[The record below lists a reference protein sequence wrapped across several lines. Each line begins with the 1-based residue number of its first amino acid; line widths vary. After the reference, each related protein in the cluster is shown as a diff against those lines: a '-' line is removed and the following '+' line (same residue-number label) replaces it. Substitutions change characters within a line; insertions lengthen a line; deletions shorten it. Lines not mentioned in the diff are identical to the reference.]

1 MDWARIQANWKH
13 FKASARARWEMI
25 TLDELDM
32 IGGRRELLTG
42 HIEEVFGMEFIFL
55 SLFFGWSGGL
65 FPPAWLFAFCEFM
78 FSSFSTVD
86 FG

>member
-42 HIEEVFGMEFIFL
+42 HIEEVYGIPRAKAQAQVEAWR
-55 SLFFGWSGGL
+55 GEQRE
-65 FPPAWLFAFCEFM
+65 PAAA
-78 FSSFSTVD
+78 
-86 FG
+86 

>member
-42 HIEEVFGMEFIFL
+42 HIEEVYGIPSAKAQAQVEAWR
-55 SLFFGWSGGL
+55 GEQRE
-65 FPPAWLFAFCEFM
+65 PAAA
-78 FSSFSTVD
+78 
-86 FG
+86 

>member
-42 HIEEVFGMEFIFL
+42 HIEEIYGIPRAKAQTEVEA
-55 SLFFGWSGGL
+55 WRREQRE
-65 FPPAWLFAFCEFM
+65 PAAA
-78 FSSFSTVD
+78 
-86 FG
+86 

>member
-42 HIEEVFGMEFIFL
+42 HIEEVYGI
-55 SLFFGWSGGL
+55 
-65 FPPAWLFAFCEFM
+65 PPAKAQAQVEAWRGEQREPAAA
-78 FSSFSTVD
+78 
-86 FG
+86 